1 MTLKRRPKSRALRA
15 ARARLYELFPLA
27 FPLDDA
33 AIQPLAVTIR
43 DELAAWA
50 AGQHLDERTAR
61 RLSRALQQH
70 GCRRT
75 YQATVVAGAMRINL
89 QGEPVEPVTPE
100 GQAHAQQR
108 IEDIL
113 AHRARVKAPPVN
125 VLPGPSTA
133 PEPKVEKG
141 KPLAA
146 PVKALPTVI
155 VKKRRTV
162 SLPPK

>member
-1 MTLKRRPKSRALRA
+1 MAKRKTRLNRRQA
-15 ARARLYELFPLA
+15 AYQQLHAMFPLA

-50 AGQHLDERTAR
+50 AGQHLDERAAR
-61 RLSRALQQH
+61 QLSRALQQH

-100 GQAHAQQR
+100 GQAHAQQK
-108 IEDIL
+108 IAQIL
-113 AHRARVKAPPVN
+113 AARAARERPTTASTVKPPQPV
-125 VLPGPSTA
+125 
-133 PEPKVEKG
+133 
-141 KPLAA
+141 AA
-146 PVKALPTVI
+146 EPVKAGPTVI
-155 VKKRRTV
+155 IKKRRSWKPYAPSAPDPAGAV
-162 SLPPK
+162 R